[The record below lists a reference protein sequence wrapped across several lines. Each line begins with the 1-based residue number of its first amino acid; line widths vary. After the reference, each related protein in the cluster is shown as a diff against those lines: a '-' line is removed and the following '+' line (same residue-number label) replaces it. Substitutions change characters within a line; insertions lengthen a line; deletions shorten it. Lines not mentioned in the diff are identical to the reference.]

1 MIIVGAG
8 PAGLAA
14 AAVLRQQG
22 HQPIVLEQAQEIGA
36 SWRGRWDSLRL
47 HTMRAFSGLPDAP
60 IPWKYGRWVS
70 RDDYLRYLR
79 DYADH
84 FEIKPEFGVRVQRV
98 DRDSDAGGWQ
108 VHTTATESAADP
120 IGATRFA
127 DAVVIATGYS
137 RLSSIPDWPGRNA
150 FRRPLL
156 HSAEYRNPRPYAG
169 QRVLVVGAGNSA
181 ADIATELLEVG
192 ATVDMSVRTPPN
204 IVRRSA
210 LGVPTQIVGL
220 AMRQL
225 PEPILNPLSGLLRR
239 VSVPDLAAHGLPAPK
254 QGYSHFLRT
263 QRIPILDHGFV
274 DEVTAGRISIVA
286 AVESLTE
293 DTVRLVD
300 GTELS
305 PDVVI
310 CGTGFSPG
318 LTSMVGHLG
327 VLDDRGRPLVSGGAT
342 LPTAPRLHFVGVIV
356 ELSGVLHRIGAEA
369 RSVGQALG
377 TSEPVLSAPPA
388 TPRG

>member
-1 MIIVGAG
+1 M
-8 PAGLAA
+8 
-14 AAVLRQQG
+14 
-22 HQPIVLEQAQEIGA
+22 
-36 SWRGRWDSLRL
+36 
-47 HTMRAFSGLPDAP
+47 
-60 IPWKYGRWVS
+60 
-70 RDDYLRYLR
+70 
-79 DYADH
+79 
-84 FEIKPEFGVRVQRV
+84 
-98 DRDSDAGGWQ
+98 
-108 VHTTATESAADP
+108 
-120 IGATRFA
+120 
-127 DAVVIATGYS
+127 
-137 RLSSIPDWPGRNA
+137 
-150 FRRPLL
+150 

-192 ATVDMSVRTPPN
+192 ATVQMSVRTPPN

-210 LGVPTQIVGL
+210 FGVPTQLVGL
-220 AMRQL
+220 AMKQL

-239 VSVPDLAAHGLPAPK
+239 VSVPDLAGHGLPAPK
-254 QGYSHFLRT
+254 EGYSHFLRT

-300 GTELS
+300 GAELS

-318 LTSMVGHLG
+318 LASMVGHLG
-327 VLDDRGRPLVSGGAT
+327 VLDDRGRPLVSGGETVA
-342 LPTAPRLHFVGVIV
+342 TAPRLHFVGVVV

-369 RSVGQALG
+369 RGVGQALG
-377 TSEPVLSAPPA
+377 TSEPVLSGPPA